1 MKKLKNIASAVQQ
14 NGGGSRV
21 NLSYP
26 MLATAKIGQIIP
38 IFHREVI
45 PGDTFNVNTSVFARF
60 APLSVPA
67 YVDLKLRT
75 MTVFVPY
82 HQLSDGCESF
92 FDDQKKFRGVGNQL
106 PTFTLYDL
114 TQMFTT
120 GTQFCFPASPDY
132 ADNFDFS
139 IKNGNS
145 IAYYRFKA
153 LGFYAWK
160 VLASL
165 GYNLPLHAMWVNG
178 SAINTTFGN
187 RKLNAL
193 PLLAFAHAYNSYM
206 SYSPY
211 TNISVLSTVLETVKR
226 GNASAG
232 VALTYTQLQQILSSI
247 LLTYDDNLFTM
258 SWNEAYSSGPD
269 YDTQFSALTKSFINT
284 SNNVISYDGSDGA
297 NTSLEDGY
305 FTASQVRLLMKFDDY
320 FRRSNYAGSKDIEQL
335 YSRFGVKIDDF
346 RCRYPYFLRETTQDV
361 RIGDV
366 TSTSDTASA
375 DGEQGAVI
383 GSYAGK
389 AISDGG
395 SSFQFSSHDYGMLI
409 TLAWYQPKTMMFQ
422 GFDKECLRLTP
433 FDYYT
438 PEFDQGF
445 QDLIDQLEWT
455 PQNFND
461 TVWLTA
467 SHGAIPLYAQYLFAN
482 PQIIG
487 DFRRYSDFDT
497 WHFGRTDVNYEF
509 TSQSDRL
516 VYMPC
521 TGTIYERIFN
531 VVDTELQDADTI
543 YLTISNEVH
552 ASRPMKDYT
561 GKVGLGQ
568 GDVDVS
574 LNGTTLN

>member
-1 MKKLKNIASAVQQ
+1 MKKLKNVASAVSQ
-14 NGGGSRV
+14 NGGVSRV

-26 MLATAKIGQIIP
+26 MLATAKIGQILP

-45 PGDTFNVNTSVFARF
+45 PGDSFNVNTSVFARF

-82 HQLSDGCESF
+82 HQLSEGCESF
-92 FDDQKKFRGVGNQL
+92 FDNQKKFRGVGNL
-106 PTFTLYDL
+106 IPTFTLYDL

-120 GTQFCFPASPDY
+120 GLNFCYAASPDY
-132 ADNFDFS
+132 ADSFDFKIRS
-139 IKNGNS
+139 GTNQ
-145 IAYYRFKA
+145 AYYRFKP

-165 GYNLPLHAMWVNG
+165 GYNLPLHADWVNG
-178 SAINTTFGN
+178 SAENSTFGN

-211 TNISVLSTVLETVKR
+211 TNTSVLSTVLETIKR
-226 GNASAG
+226 GNASGG
-232 VALTYTQLQQILSSI
+232 VAMTYTQLQQILSSI
-247 LLTYDDNLFTM
+247 LLTYEDNLFTM
-258 SWNEAYSSGPD
+258 SWNGDYSSGPLFD
-269 YDTQFSALTKSFINT
+269 DQFTQVTKSFLN
-284 SNNVISYDGSDGA
+284 SSGNQVRYDEYDGA
-297 NTSLEDGY
+297 NSNLIDGY
-305 FTASQVRLLMKFDDY
+305 FSASQVRLLMKFDDY
-320 FRRSNYAGSKDIEQL
+320 FRRSQYAGSKDIEQL
-335 YSRFGVKIDDF
+335 YSRFGVKIDDY

-366 TSTSDTASA
+366 TSTSDTASE

-389 AISDGG
+389 AISDGS
-395 SSFQFSSHDYGMLI
+395 SSFHFSSHDYGMLI
-409 TLAWYQPKTMMFQ
+409 TLAWYQPRTMMFK
-422 GFDKECLRLTP
+422 GFDKECLRTSP
-433 FDYYT
+433 FDFYT

-445 QDLIDQLEWT
+445 QDLLDQLEWT
-455 PQNFND
+455 PANYND
-461 TVWLTA
+461 NVWLTDP
-467 SHGAIPLYAQYLFAN
+467 HGAVPLYSQYLFAN
-482 PQIIG
+482 PQIVG

-497 WHFGRTDVNYEF
+497 WHFGRTDVTYSF
-509 TSQSDRL
+509 SSQSDRL
-516 VYMPC
+516 IYMPC

-531 VVDTELQDADTI
+531 IVDTELQDADTI
-543 YLTISNEVH
+543 YLTIDNEVH

-561 GKVGLGQ
+561 GKVGLGD